1 MQTDEFVKLWAK
13 LSKDYKIHLEQR
25 LAPSLT
31 EAQLDVLE
39 VIDQH
44 GKMKPSDLMPFLETS
59 PPAITTLLD
68 RMEKGGLIT
77 RVRTE
82 EDRRAIWVELTE
94 KGKEEMRRGMKVR
107 DEYVSSVLSRISAH
121 NQQLF
126 IYLLGKI
133 TSA

>member
-39 VIDQH
+39 VIEQH

-82 EDRRAIWVELTE
+82 EDRRAVWVELTE

-107 DEYVSSVLSRISAH
+107 NEYVTSVLSRISAH

>member
-82 EDRRAIWVELTE
+82 EDRRAVWVELTE